1 MLSDQL
7 HFYQQLS
14 VNKVKVS
21 SLLHEI
27 DNALVL
33 YCFRAFNAH
42 NLVCRVRDHL
52 NNFLNNMLVCYNEFV
67 MPVVTDYQEVPNTPA
82 ALTKP
87 MHITATAEYKG
98 NRFPEHGSLA
108 WKAL

>member
-27 DNALVL
+27 DNVLLL

-52 NNFLNNMLVCYNEFV
+52 NNLLNNMLVCYNEFIT
-67 MPVVTDYQEVPNTPA
+67 PVVTVYQEVPNTPA

-98 NRFPEHGSLA
+98 NRFPEHSSLA